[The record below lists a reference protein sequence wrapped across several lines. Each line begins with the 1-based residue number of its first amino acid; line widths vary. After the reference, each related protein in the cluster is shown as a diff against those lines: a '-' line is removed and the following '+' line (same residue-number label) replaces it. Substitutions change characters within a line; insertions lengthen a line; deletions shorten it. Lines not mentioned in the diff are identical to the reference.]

1 MKVVSK
7 TPVLP
12 PFSTYWTGRA
22 PASASFVLL
31 IDAQHRLVPAI
42 DDADAVVAAM
52 SRLLRGADRLEVPV
66 RATAHCADAIGETV
80 AALGDRLGQGRIL
93 GKRHFDAVAEPAI
106 RTVLADLRRPVA
118 VVAGVEA
125 HVCVA
130 QTALGLLAA
139 GWKVLVA
146 EDACGSRRA
155 ADREAGLARLR
166 AAGCVP
172 VTVEALLFEW
182 LGNADHPAFREVL
195 SIIKEAGRT

>member
-1 MKVVSK
+1 MKVASK

-12 PFSTYWTGRA
+12 PFSTSWTGRA

-31 IDAQHRLVPAI
+31 IDAQDRLVPAI
-42 DDADAVVAAM
+42 RDADAVVAAM
-52 SRLLRGADRLEVPV
+52 GRLLRGADRLQVPV
-66 RATAHCADAIGETV
+66 RATEHCADAIGETV
-80 AALGDRLGQGRIL
+80 TVLRGLLGEGGVL

-106 RTVLADLRRPVA
+106 RAALADLQRPVA

-130 QTALGLLAA
+130 QTALGLMDA

-146 EDACGSRRA
+146 EDACGSRRP

-182 LGNADHPAFREVL
+182 LGSADHPAFREIL